1 MTSAVSQDQLTL
13 RRAARLSLI
22 SGVLVFA
29 VKLGGYALTLSVA
42 LLSDALESTVN
53 VAAALLLTLTL
64 RFSNRPADADHPY
77 GHAKAEYLSSFLEGL
92 LIGVAGVLIV
102 QASVLRL
109 LHPHPVEA
117 SLPGLALTVFA
128 SVINL
133 LVGLRLRAQGQRLRS
148 PALIADAQ
156 HVLSDVWSSALVLLG
171 VVLAILTKL
180 SWLDP
185 VIGLLVALLVMR
197 VGWGVVRGAVGG
209 LLDESLPE
217 DDVRRVQAA
226 IESHRAHYLEFH
238 DLRTRRAARD
248 TFVDFHLVLPAA
260 LPLREAHDICDAVEE
275 SLKAALP
282 GVSVTIHVEPEHLA
296 HSERL
301 DLRLS

>member
-1 MTSAVSQDQLTL
+1 MPANTDQTL
-13 RRAARLSLI
+13 RQAARLSLV
-22 SGVLVFA
+22 SGLLVFA
-29 VKLGGYALTLSVA
+29 VKLGGYALTLSVG

-92 LIGVAGVLIV
+92 LIGVAGVLII
-102 QASVLRL
+102 QTSVMRL

-117 SLPGLALTVFA
+117 NAIGLGLTVFA

-133 LVGLRLRAQGQRLRS
+133 VVGLRLRAQGLRLHS
-148 PALIADAQ
+148 PALVADGQ
-156 HVLSDVWSSALVLLG
+156 HVLSDVWSSMLVLVG
-171 VVLAILTKL
+171 VVLAIITGLN
-180 SWLDP
+180 WIDP
-185 VIGLLVALLVMR
+185 LIGLLVALLVLR

-226 IESHRAHYLEFH
+226 IESHRAQYLEFH
-238 DLRTRRAARD
+238 DLRTRRAGRD
-248 TFVDFHLVLPAA
+248 TFVDFHLVLPSL
-260 LPLREAHDICDAVEE
+260 LPLREAHNICDAVED
-275 SLKAALP
+275 SLKSALP
-282 GVSVTIHVEPEHLA
+282 GVSVTIHVEPEDLA
-296 HSERL
+296 HREMA

>member
-1 MTSAVSQDQLTL
+1 MASGSASNDRAFRQ
-13 RRAARLSLI
+13 AARLSLI

-29 VKLGGYALTLSVA
+29 IKLGGYALTLSVG

-92 LIGVAGVLIV
+92 LIGVAGVLII
-102 QASVLRL
+102 QASITRL

-117 SLPGLALTVFA
+117 NLIGLGLTVIA
-128 SVINL
+128 SGINL
-133 LVGLRLRAQGQRLRS
+133 VVGLRLRSQGQLLRS
-148 PALIADAQ
+148 PALIADGQ
-156 HVLSDVWSSALVLLG
+156 HVLSDVWSSLLVLVG
-171 VVLAILTKL
+171 VVLAILAGQH
-180 SWLDP
+180 WLDP
-185 VIGLLVALLVMR
+185 VIGLLVALLVLR

-217 DDVRRVQAA
+217 GDVALVQAA
-226 IESHRAHYLEFH
+226 IESHSARYLEFH
-238 DLRTRRAARD
+238 DLRTRRAGRD
-248 TFVDFHLVLPAA
+248 VFVDFHLVLPSL

-275 SLKAALP
+275 SLKRALP
-282 GVSVTIHVEPEHLA
+282 GVNVTIHVEPEDLA
-296 HSERL
+296 HSEMT
-301 DLRLS
+301 DLRMS